1 MSTVTGEINEAICLA
16 EQIAAAIGGGGPPAD
31 AVLLNDGTP
40 ALTNDGGDVLL
51 NT

>member
-1 MSTVTGEINEAICLA
+1 MSTVPGEINEAICLM
-16 EQIAAAIGGGGPPAD
+16 EQIAAAIGGGPPAD

-51 NT
+51 NS